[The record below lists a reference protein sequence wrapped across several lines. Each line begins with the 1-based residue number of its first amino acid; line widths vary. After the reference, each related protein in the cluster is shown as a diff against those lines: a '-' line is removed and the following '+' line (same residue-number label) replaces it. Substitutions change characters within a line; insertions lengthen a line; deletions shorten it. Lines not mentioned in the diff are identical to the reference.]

1 MVSTNLKTQKGVEET
16 GKTRCGAKWVSSE
29 RKMEKIED
37 KREENA
43 KKKGTRTNHVYKSPV
58 EFGP

>member
-1 MVSTNLKTQKGVEET
+1 
-16 GKTRCGAKWVSSE
+16 
-29 RKMEKIED
+29 MEKIED

-43 KKKGTRTNHVYKSPV
+43 KKKGTRTNHVYESPV